1 MSPSPDPV
9 PEGFL
14 PFTEV
19 ALDRAG
25 ERMPGIDRSAMAMV
39 LMLHRVA
46 SAIVYDLESTVHRPA
61 GWSWSAFRLLFAL
74 WVAGAQEAGRCAEL
88 AGMSRAAVSALAK
101 TLEAGGL
108 VERTGDP
115 RDRRTVVLGLTAEG
129 TARLEETFG
138 AHNRREA
145 DWAGLLTPEELATL
159 NGLLAKLAAAAQ
171 EQDWVRRR

>member
-1 MSPSPDPV
+1 MPPTPDPA

-14 PFTEV
+14 SFTEV
-19 ALDRAG
+19 ALDRIG
-25 ERMPGIDRSAMAMV
+25 ERLPGTDRSAMAMV

-61 GWSWSAFRLLFAL
+61 GWSWSAFRLLFTL
-74 WVAGAQEAGRCAEL
+74 WVSGAQEAGRCAEL
-88 AGMSRAAVSALAK
+88 AGMSRAAVSSLAK
-101 TLEAGGL
+101 TLGAAGL

-129 TARLEETFG
+129 VARLEETFG
-138 AHNRREA
+138 VHNRREA
-145 DWAGLLTPEELATL
+145 DWAGLLTADELATL
-159 NGLLAKLAAAAQ
+159 NGLLAKLAAAAA